1 MEPLSQSPGSE
12 PVSRSIPLLYNPRR
26 AFYVTSSDESAA
38 FDDPLLLTGTVGEIV
53 KQNHSQ
59 VKHEYVV
66 PETVL

>member
-12 PVSRSIPLLYNPRR
+12 PVSRSIPLL